1 MSEAFLLFVLIHWEF
16 QFTEVYMNLSLICM
30 FAMCLFYLV
39 DLILK
44 G

>member
-1 MSEAFLLFVLIHWEF
+1 MSEAFLLFALIHWEF
-16 QFTEVYMNLSLICM
+16 EFTGVYMNLSLICM
-30 FAMCLFYLV
+30 FAMCLFYLI

>member
-1 MSEAFLLFVLIHWEF
+1 MSVAFLLFVLIHWEF
-16 QFTEVYMNLSLICM
+16 QFTRVYMNLSLICM
-30 FAMCLFYLV
+30 FAMCLFYVV